1 MPLSPLTCPGPALN
15 TQTLWVPFD
24 VLTTIAGRM
33 WHRIKYVENDHIQDS
48 DSTTQPSQPSTGY
61 ISKVILWVPFAVLP
75 TLVWWWWVQWL
86 VARQRAVWSTAQRWC
101 GARQRHSSGCAV
113 TRPLQ
118 PGVLTLGAPHPAPP
132 PSPCLVTGLRLFIP
146 HSSIYKPPWL
156 LLYCLICQPWAADAK
171 LYKVRSEADNY

>member
-33 WHRIKYVENDHIQDS
+33 WHRIKYVENDHIQDP

-75 TLVWWWWVQWL
+75 TWCGGGGYSGWWPDKEQSG
-86 VARQRAVWSTAQRWC
+86 AQHSAGAGPDKDTARAV
-101 GARQRHSSGCAV
+101 
-113 TRPLQ
+113 L
-118 PGVLTLGAPHPAPP
+118 
-132 PSPCLVTGLRLFIP
+132 
-146 HSSIYKPPWL
+146 
-156 LLYCLICQPWAADAK
+156 
-171 LYKVRSEADNY
+171 